1 MNTKERASQSSP
13 VNFFASTDRHFFIK
27 KIKQRRGTHV
37 REVKVV

>member
-27 KIKQRRGTHV
+27 KENKGAALHV
-37 REVKVV
+37 REEKVV